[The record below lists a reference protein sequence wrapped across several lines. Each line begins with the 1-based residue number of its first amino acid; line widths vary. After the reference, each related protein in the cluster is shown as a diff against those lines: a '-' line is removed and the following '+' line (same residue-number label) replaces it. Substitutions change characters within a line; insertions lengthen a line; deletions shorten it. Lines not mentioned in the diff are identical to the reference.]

1 MRANIA
7 RTNFRLVVKGEH
19 AVAAA
24 RGRQAVGA
32 SPPFKSNMGEVADA
46 GGMRVVG
53 AAEDDIDQVRG
64 CGILPDL
71 GIDAGEIDPLV
82 EPAADP
88 IVAGIGDKVRKAA
101 DVFIVPGLADCPR
114 SPPSR
119 ASRRGRC

>member
-64 CGILPDL
+64 CGIFQ
-71 GIDAGEIDPLV
+71 I
-82 EPAADP
+82 
-88 IVAGIGDKVRKAA
+88 
-101 DVFIVPGLADCPR
+101 LA
-114 SPPSR
+114 
-119 ASRRGRC
+119 